1 MEYLINK
8 NDKIFIAG
16 HNGMAG
22 SAILRAFNKKG
33 YKNIICSN
41 RSHLD
46 LEEINQVDNFMRKET
61 PNVVILAAAKVGGIM
76 ANYKFPA
83 DFILRNLKIQTNV
96 IESSWKNNVKRFLFL
111 GSSCINP
118 KLSEQPIKEEY
129 LLRGDL
135 EKTNEYYAL
144 AKIAGIKLCQALNK
158 QYGFD
163 AICLMP
169 TNLYGTGDNYD
180 PESSHVLPALI
191 KKFCDAKKIM
201 IMKSYAGEMDHL

>member
-1 MEYLINK
+1 
-8 NDKIFIAG
+8 
-16 HNGMAG
+16 MAG
-22 SAILRAFNKKG
+22 NAILRAFKKKG
-33 YKNIICSN
+33 YKNILCSK
-41 RSHLD
+41 RSQLD
-46 LEEINQVDNFMRKET
+46 LEDINQVDNLYQKRTRCGRF
-61 PNVVILAAAKVGGIM
+61 AAAKVGGIM
-76 ANYKFPA
+76 ANYKYPA

-111 GSSCINP
+111 GSSCIYP

-180 PESSHVLPALI
+180 PETSHVLPALI
-191 KKFCDAKKIM
+191 KKFCDAKKNND
-201 IMKSYAGEMDHL
+201 KKFYAGEMDHHLENFYIVMI